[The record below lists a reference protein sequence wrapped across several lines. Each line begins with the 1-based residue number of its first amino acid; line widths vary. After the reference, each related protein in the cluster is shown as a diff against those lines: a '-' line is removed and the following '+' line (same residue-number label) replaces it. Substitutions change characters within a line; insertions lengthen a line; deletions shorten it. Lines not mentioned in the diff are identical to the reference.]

1 MRPLLLPAL
10 WMLAL
15 SVALL
20 AARAAPP
27 VLRSD
32 AVLAEQRALREA
44 LEQRE
49 GRYGALPADRR
60 ERIVAAQA
68 TLSTLLAGTRDT
80 DDLDPARRGQV
91 FAALAAIDA
100 ELDAP
105 GEDRVVCRREAKT
118 GSNVMVRVCR
128 SARQLREDEDTGR
141 SRLEEARRSTCNDRH
156 GCY

>member
-1 MRPLLLPAL
+1 MPAHASLPLPAL
-10 WMLAL
+10 WVLAL

-44 LEQRE
+44 LDQRA
-49 GRYGALPADRR
+49 GRYGAMPSGSR
-60 ERIVAAQA
+60 ERIIAAQA

-100 ELDAP
+100 GLGAP
-105 GEDRVVCRREAKT
+105 GEDQVVCRREAKT
-118 GSNVMVRVCR
+118 GSNPGPAD
-128 SARQLREDEDTGR
+128 AR
-141 SRLEEARRSTCNDRH
+141 
-156 GCY
+156 